1 MIRVLLAEDSATCR
15 ALLTAAL
22 ETDPQLRIVGQAH
35 DGAAAVSMTD
45 NLRPQ
50 VVVMDANMP
59 VMDGFEATRQI
70 MLRTPT
76 PIVIVSASVDTEAV
90 ASSMRALQAGA
101 LTLLPKPVSPAA
113 EDFDEITRQFVGT
126 VRAMADVKVVRRF
139 QSNHSITPARA
150 TNGNGHGREL
160 VMRARPR
167 VRVIGIAAST
177 GGPAALHRV
186 LSDMPASLSVPV
198 LVVQHIARGFV
209 QGLASWL
216 SAVTPFSVQ
225 VAEHG
230 DTPLPGRVYIAPDDR
245 HLAIAHG
252 GAIDLT
258 RTAAVGGFVPSASVL
273 FASLAQSHGAS
284 TLGLI
289 MTGMGQDGVDGL
301 RELHRTG
308 ATVLAQDEETSV
320 VFGMPGAAVDAGVTD
335 AVLPLP
341 TIGARLAQLVR
352 AEG

>member
-45 NLRPQ
+45 RLRPQ

-113 EDFDEITRQFVGT
+113 EEFDEITRQFVGT

-139 QSNHSITPARA
+139 QSNHSLTPARSP
-150 TNGNGHGREL
+150 NGNGHEL
-160 VMRARPR
+160 SKRARPR

-177 GGPAALHRV
+177 GGPAALQRV

-209 QGLASWL
+209 HGLASWL
-216 SAVTPFSVQ
+216 SAVTPFSVK

-230 DTPLPGRVYIAPDDR
+230 ETPLPGRVYIAPDDH
-245 HLAIAHG
+245 HLAITHG
-252 GAIDLT
+252 GTVDLT

-273 FASLAQSHGAS
+273 FASLAESHGAS